1 MELALG
7 VGMHTP
13 IFSGPHRRA
22 GFTMLELVTVLT
34 LIGILAAMAAPRIEG
49 FVNVTRA
56 RAATDRVV
64 NDLMLTRMTAIREG
78 RSTRFA
84 TMGDSV
90 YRVVVM
96 NPDGTEADETKRVN
110 LFADYSGF
118 ELSPSGAV
126 ITFDSRG
133 MLTGG
138 SNTITVTRGDW
149 STSLQVT
156 GVGRVLRDY
165 K

>member
-7 VGMHTP
+7 AGMHTP
-13 IFSGPHRRA
+13 IFRGPHRRA

-64 NDLMLTRMTAIREG
+64 NDLMLTRMTAIRQG
-78 RSTRFA
+78 RATRFQILSA
-84 TMGDSV
+84 TS
-90 YRVVVM
+90 YRVVVV
-96 NPDGTEADETKRVN
+96 NPDGNVGAEVKRVA
-110 LFADYSGF
+110 LGTDYPGFALTPTAGNI
-118 ELSPSGAV
+118 A
-126 ITFDSRG
+126 FDSRG
-133 MLTGG
+133 MLTAG